1 MFSFALRRRTSTLN
15 RFPKSPRIAEAEGYL
30 KVLQDRLVEK
40 SYLSARLY
48 YNMKQYKAAVT
59 PLTNSLKEYS
69 ESKYREEM
77 IYLNLHSL
85 YLYAEKSIPARQKE
99 RFQETLDDYFSF
111 MEEYPESKYSREV
124 QRIYDSTARYLKID
138 PA

>member
-1 MFSFALRRRTSTLN
+1 
-15 RFPKSPRIAEAEGYL
+15 
-30 KVLQDRLVEK
+30 
-40 SYLSARLY
+40 
-48 YNMKQYKAAVT
+48 MKQYKAAVT
-59 PLTNSLKEYS
+59 ALTNSLKEYS

-77 IYLNLHSL
+77 MSLKLHSL

-111 MEEYPESKYSREV
+111 MEEYPESKYFREV

-138 PA
+138 PAENLVNNQ